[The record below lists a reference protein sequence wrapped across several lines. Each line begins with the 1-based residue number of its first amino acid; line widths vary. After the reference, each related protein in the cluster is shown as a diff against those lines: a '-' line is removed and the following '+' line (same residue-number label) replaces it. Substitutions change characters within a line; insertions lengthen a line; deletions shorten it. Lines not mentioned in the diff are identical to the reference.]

1 MKNVLTTLKT
11 KAISAGMGIT
21 GAMTVMSSYGITAFA
36 DNGSASTNSTGSVD
50 LNNVTDPIIGLINSI
65 FNAAIWVVAAAG
77 ALYCILLGIK
87 FASAEEPQDREKAK
101 QHLKNAIIG
110 YILIFVLVVALR
122 VGTPI
127 MIEWMN
133 ANS

>member
-1 MKNVLTTLKT
+1 MKNLLTLAKT
-11 KAISAGMGIT
+11 KVMSAGMGIA

-36 DNGSASTNSTGSVD
+36 GEAPTTTSSSGNVD
-50 LNNVTDPIIGLINSI
+50 LNSVTDPIIGLINSI

>member
-1 MKNVLTTLKT
+1 MKNLLTLAKT
-11 KAISAGMGIT
+11 KVMSAGMGIA

-36 DNGSASTNSTGSVD
+36 EDVPTTTNSSGNVD